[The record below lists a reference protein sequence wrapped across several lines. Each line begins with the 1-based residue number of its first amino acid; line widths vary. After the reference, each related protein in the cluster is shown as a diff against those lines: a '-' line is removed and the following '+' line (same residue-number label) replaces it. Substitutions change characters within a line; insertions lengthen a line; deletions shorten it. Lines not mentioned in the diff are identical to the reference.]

1 MGTTTVA
8 GTTVGQRRATAAP
21 LRDKQARAAADALS
35 RAGLLGTMPHSLAD
49 SVLSSLP
56 ALPERG
62 LSVTM
67 MIAEQAPAC
76 EQSTNGSRVAT
87 ALPAALTVEQE
98 TRLTEALPL
107 VRFVARGIHDRLPAH
122 IELDELISAGTL
134 GLVDAARKYNPSK
147 NVQFRSYAQFRIRG
161 AILDSLRTLDW
172 SPRELRRKGRALQDA
187 RRAVEAR
194 LGRAATE
201 VELATE
207 MEMPLPALQQLT
219 GTLRGL
225 EVSTLHA
232 ERSEDSGEEE
242 LAFLPAREEDN
253 PLFRYL
259 EGEARERVL
268 EAIDALPERERL
280 VILFYY
286 FEEMTMR
293 EIGLVLG
300 VVESRVS
307 QIHHETLRRLR
318 SGLSGLRKPVARTL
332 GRRAIA

>member
-1 MGTTTVA
+1 MGTATV
-8 GTTVGQRRATAAP
+8 T
-21 LRDKQARAAADALS
+21 RAAAGRQRGAALPLRGRQTGAGADAVNRAALLS
-35 RAGLLGTMPHSLAD
+35 AIPDSIPE

-56 ALPERG
+56 ALPER
-62 LSVTM
+62 SITVT
-67 MIAEQAPAC
+67 E
-76 EQSTNGSRVAT
+76 RVADM
-87 ALPAALTVEQE
+87 APGLGQPCSQPKSAVPVAAALTTEQE
-98 TRLTEALPL
+98 ALLIESLPL
-107 VRFVARGIHDRLPAH
+107 VRLVARGIHDRLPAH
-122 IELDELISAGTL
+122 IELDELVSAGTL

-201 VELATE
+201 VELAAE
-207 MEMPLPALQQLT
+207 MEMPLSALQQLT

-225 EVSTLHA
+225 EVATLHA

-242 LAFLPAREEDN
+242 LTFLPAREEDN

-268 EAIDALPERERL
+268 AAIDGLPERERL

-293 EIGLVLG
+293 EIGMVLG

-318 SGLSGLRKPVARTL
+318 SSLSGLRKPVARPMS
-332 GRRAIA
+332 RRAIA

>member
-1 MGTTTVA
+1 MGTTTLA
-8 GTTVGQRRATAAP
+8 GTTEGRQGNAAGPLRGNQAGAAP
-21 LRDKQARAAADALS
+21 PALS
-35 RAGLLGTMPHSLAD
+35 RAGLLGALHDPIAD

-56 ALPERG
+56 ALAEHRS
-62 LSVTM
+62 SVTKAV
-67 MIAEQAPAC
+67 AEQAPLRS
-76 EQSTNGSRVAT
+76 QSNDLFTTVNNM
-87 ALPAALTVEQE
+87 PAALTLEQE

-122 IELDELISAGTL
+122 IELDELVSAGTL

-201 VELATE
+201 VELAVE
-207 MEMPLPALQQLT
+207 MGMPLAALQQLT

-259 EGEARERVL
+259 KGEARERVL
-268 EAIDALPERERL
+268 AAIDALPDRERL

-293 EIGLVLG
+293 EIGMVLG

-318 SGLSGLRKPVARTL
+318 SSLGGLRNPLARDVV
-332 GRRAIA
+332 RRATA